1 MLVKFKKVI
10 AILIDECSMVGM
22 RILGSACLNVNE
34 CAHGGN
40 HSDEDWGGVPI
51 VILVGDD
58 FQLPPPFDMGAFD
71 VLYYGSHNNGL
82 SGIEALGAEQ
92 FINCSNLVMELSA
105 AKWQKNDQQEFKGIL
120 SKARVSD
127 IDSDTANQL
136 VNELSLQ
143 KNQAYTDEEKLEIF
157 KDSLFISANNAPVAK
172 FNLMRLSQVC
182 SKDCPVAVLKSKT
195 IKQASCGVCHLKD
208 NSTPNSS
215 ILCKGRLVSICG
227 HNFEPTAQWCTGYCG

>member
-1 MLVKFKKVI
+1 MS
-10 AILIDECSMVGM
+10 E
-22 RILGSACLNVNE
+22 
-34 CAHGGN
+34 
-40 HSDEDWGGVPI
+40 
-51 VILVGDD
+51 
-58 FQLPPPFDMGAFD
+58 
-71 VLYYGSHNNGL
+71 
-82 SGIEALGAEQ
+82 
-92 FINCSNLVMELSA
+92 
-105 AKWQKNDQQEFKGIL
+105 
-120 SKARVSD
+120 

-157 KDSLFISANNAPVAK
+157 KDSLFISANKAPVAK

-182 SKDCPVAVLKSKT
+182 SKDCPVAFLKSKT
-195 IKQASCGVCHLKD
+195 IKQASRGVCHLKD